1 MKYFKVDLIAVA
13 GQPTQYP
20 VVEIPEVAFVGRSNV
35 GKSSLINKL
44 VNRRGIARKSSKPG
58 KTRTINFYQVDDEFI
73 LADLPGYGYARS
85 VSIAEKNAWG
95 ENINKYLANRKTL
108 LLVVMI
114 IDARHGLTP
123 IDIMMFEWLKQSGVG
138 FVVAMNKID
147 KLSRSD
153 VSLMRKKVSE
163 QLEGNANVY
172 PVSCF
177 KGDGVEL
184 LRDGIYI
191 SLGLIK

>member
-13 GQPTQYP
+13 GQPNQYP
-20 VVEIPEVAFVGRSNV
+20 ETELPEVAFVGRSNV

-44 VNRRGIARKSSKPG
+44 VNRKGIARKSGKPG

-73 LADLPGYGYARS
+73 LADLPGYGYAS
-85 VSIAEKNAWG
+85 ASMAEKEAWG
-95 ENINKYLANRKTL
+95 KNINKYLGSRKNL

-114 IDARHGLTP
+114 IDSRQGLTSN
-123 IDIMMFEWLKQSGVG
+123 DLMMYEWLRHSEIN

-147 KLSRSD
+147 KISKSEAAKTRRQ
-153 VSLMRKKVSE
+153 VEE
-163 QLEGNANVY
+163 QLEGMANVY

-177 KGDGVEL
+177 KGDGIDI
-184 LRDGIYI
+184 LRDGMYI
-191 SLGLIK
+191 SLGLIH

>member
-13 GQPTQYP
+13 GQPAQYP
-20 VVEIPEVAFVGRSNV
+20 EVDMPEVAFVGRSNV

-44 VNRRGIARKSSKPG
+44 VNRKGIARKSSKPG

-85 VSIAEKNAWG
+85 VSIAEKDAWG
-95 ENINKYLANRKTL
+95 ENINRYLASRKNL
-108 LLVVMI
+108 LLAVMI

-123 IDIMMFEWLKQSGVG
+123 IDIMMFEWLKQSRIN
-138 FVVAMNKID
+138 FVVAMNKTD
-147 KLSRSD
+147 KLSRSE
-153 VSLMRKKVSE
+153 VTLIRKRVTE

-177 KGDGVEL
+177 KGDGIEI

-191 SLGLIK
+191 ALGLIQ